1 MPRDPQVMIYVGIR
15 KFVVALDERSGTEV
29 WRAQLKGGDFVTVSW
44 DGESLLAANNGEVYR
59 LDPQSG
65 AIIWRNQLE
74 GLGRGLVTLA
84 SSRVGRADVGTDIT
98 AAKKKRNNDAAA
110 AAAAAG

>member
-1 MPRDPQVMIYVGIR
+1 MPRDPQVLIYVGIR

-29 WRAQLKGGDFVTVSW
+29 WRAPLKSGDFVTVSW
-44 DGESLLAANNGEVYR
+44 DGESLLAANSGEVYR

-65 AIIWRNQLE
+65 AIIWRNQLK
-74 GLGRGLVTLA
+74 GLGLGLVTLA
-84 SSRVGRADVGTDIT
+84 SSRVARADAGTDIA
-98 AAKKKRNNDAAA
+98 AAKKKRTNDQ